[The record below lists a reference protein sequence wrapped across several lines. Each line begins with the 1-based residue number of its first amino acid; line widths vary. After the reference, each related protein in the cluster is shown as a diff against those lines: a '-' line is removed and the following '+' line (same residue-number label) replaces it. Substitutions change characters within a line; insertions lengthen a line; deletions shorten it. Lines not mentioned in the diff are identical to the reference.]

1 MILKIIY
8 LIIIFFLFLF
18 QGNIQMQRFEAEILL
33 RQQFG
38 FNSFYDTQ
46 WEIIKGVFDNKKT
59 LVVQKTGFG
68 KSLCYQFPATQ
79 LNGLTI
85 IFTPLIS
92 LMRDQVRSLNNFGI
106 LAKCINSGESPED
119 NQLTLNQAISG
130 NLKLLFIAPERIE
143 NIDFM
148 KHLQNPS
155 FSNKIKLIA
164 IDEGHCI
171 SQWGH
176 DFRPAYRR
184 IIDVV
189 QLIHSVPILITTAT
203 ATKFVQQ
210 DIQKQIGGGFKL
222 NMGSLI
228 RDNFNLYVFK
238 SKSYD
243 EKLILLAEQIKS
255 QKGAGIVY
263 VGTRNDSLFVCRWL
277 QSLKI
282 NAVYYTGRLD
292 SDSRKDIEQDFM
304 NNKYK
309 VVVAT
314 NALGM
319 GIDKP
324 DIRFVIH
331 FQVPQSIIHY
341 YQEIGRAGRD
351 GEKSNII
358 LLYNESKNKDS
369 IPVDNELPLS
379 FIKNS
384 RPKESKYLK
393 VINSLRY
400 ESMTEQPLMRKTN
413 LKQNEIRTLK

>member
-1 MILKIIY
+1 
-8 LIIIFFLFLF
+8 
-18 QGNIQMQRFEAEILL
+18 
-33 RQQFG
+33 
-38 FNSFYDTQ
+38 
-46 WEIIKGVFDNKKT
+46 
-59 LVVQKTGFG
+59 
-68 KSLCYQFPATQ
+68 
-79 LNGLTI
+79 
-85 IFTPLIS
+85 
-92 LMRDQVRSLNNFGI
+92 
-106 LAKCINSGESPED
+106 
-119 NQLTLNQAISG
+119 
-130 NLKLLFIAPERIE
+130 
-143 NIDFM
+143 M

-384 RPKESKYLK
+384 RPK
-393 VINSLRY
+393 
-400 ESMTEQPLMRKTN
+400 
-413 LKQNEIRTLK
+413 